1 MFGENEISEWK
12 RLKKWLKKESKTETL
27 IGLGGNIRSFLKVYK
42 ADKMPTADFISS
54 AKELKQLSLSK
65 KIQKY
70 DLADDRADVIDEAIK
85 IFIEIA
91 KLLEVKNIKST
102 KWGVSDSIAVKTF
115 HELYSNKIKFSRS

>member
-1 MFGENEISEWK
+1 M
-12 RLKKWLKKESKTETL
+12 
-27 IGLGGNIRSFLKVYK
+27 
-42 ADKMPTADFISS
+42 S

-70 DLADDRADVIDEAIK
+70 DLANDRADVIDEAIK